1 MLNAGSSG
9 LGSLGM
15 TSRRSGT
22 VGSSALALVLAVL
35 VFCVSGGN
43 GQPPQVFT
51 TMFTS
56 FAGPNNVR
64 VLQGGQ
70 QVQLLLDQVS
80 GMLISI
86 AAACFLMC
94 SEL

>member
-1 MLNAGSSG
+1 VLNAGSSG

-15 TSRRSGT
+15 TSRGSGT
-22 VGSSALALVLAVL
+22 VGSSALGLVVVVL
-35 VFCVSGGN
+35 MFCVSGGN
-43 GQPPQVFT
+43 GQSPQVFT

-80 GMLISI
+80 GM
-86 AAACFLMC
+86 AA
-94 SEL
+94 SQSP

>member
-1 MLNAGSSG
+1 
-9 LGSLGM
+9 M
-15 TSRRSGT
+15 TSRGSGT
-22 VGSSALALVLAVL
+22 VGSSALGLVVVVL
-35 VFCVSGGN
+35 MFCVSGGN
-43 GQPPQVFT
+43 GQSPQVFT

-80 GMLISI
+80 GM
-86 AAACFLMC
+86 AA
-94 SEL
+94 SQSP

>member
-1 MLNAGSSG
+1 
-9 LGSLGM
+9 M
-15 TSRRSGT
+15 TSRGSGT
-22 VGSSALALVLAVL
+22 VGSSALGLVLVVVL

-43 GQPPQVFT
+43 GQSPQVFT

-80 GMLISI
+80 GM
-86 AAACFLMC
+86 AA
-94 SEL
+94 SQSP